1 MKILLNQNSDAGK
14 PASEPAAAAV
24 VAAGKKTEREREL
37 ETENES
43 LKAAVEKT
51 AAAKPTVSAFR
62 FMPGPAVVVIPMA
75 PPKAAPRAEPTPAI
89 SSSAWKV

>member
-24 VAAGKKTEREREL
+24 VAAGKKTERELEL

-51 AAAKPTVSAFR
+51 AAAKRKAEIDAGHLADENHRLKQIPVPPVKPATEKLSWMGFGSA
-62 FMPGPAVVVIPMA
+62 
-75 PPKAAPRAEPTPAI
+75 
-89 SSSAWKV
+89 